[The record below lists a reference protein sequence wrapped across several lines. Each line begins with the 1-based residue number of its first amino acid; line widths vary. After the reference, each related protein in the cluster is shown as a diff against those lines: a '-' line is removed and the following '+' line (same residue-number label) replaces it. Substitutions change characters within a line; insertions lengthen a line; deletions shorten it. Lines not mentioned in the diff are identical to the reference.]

1 MFYGNEVLK
10 TNIEQGRLE
19 LDRTINNIRTFL
31 TAVPEVRVWTL
42 PIDTAFP
49 LNCLYT
55 SSEP

>member
-42 PIDTAFP
+42 PIDTAFR

>member
-31 TAVPEVRVWTL
+31 TAVPEVSL
-42 PIDTAFP
+42 PIDAAFR

-55 SSEP
+55 SSQP